1 MTKGCLWQDEMAG
14 LDHRNERMRVRR
26 LRVPMLALGVLNLLL
41 AVLLFGTVPW
51 SALTLPGYV
60 LGASFLFGGIVS
72 ILGALAQK
80 RGE

>member
-1 MTKGCLWQDEMAG
+1 
-14 LDHRNERMRVRR
+14 
-26 LRVPMLALGVLNLLL
+26 MLALGVLNLLL
-41 AVLLFGTVPW
+41 AVLLFGTVPS